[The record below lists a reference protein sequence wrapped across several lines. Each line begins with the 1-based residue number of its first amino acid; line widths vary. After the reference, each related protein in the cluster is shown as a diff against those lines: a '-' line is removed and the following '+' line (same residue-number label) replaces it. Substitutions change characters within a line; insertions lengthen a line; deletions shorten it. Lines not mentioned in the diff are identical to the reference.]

1 MPILSRFASSRT
13 PRRQR
18 AEPAHLSANASQR
31 NRPLPRELADAPDWL
46 LDDIGLIDATAQ
58 PAVAANRPAW
68 PYLVRRLG

>member
-13 PRRQR
+13 PRPQR
-18 AEPAHLSANASQR
+18 NEPAHPSAKASQR

-46 LDDIGLIDATAQ
+46 LDDIGLIDSTAQ
-58 PAVAANRPAW
+58 PAVARNGPAW